1 VSGLVG
7 YQAKTTDIHHEES
20 GGVGRC
26 RSDPLRIA
34 KRSDWLMG
42 EEEMGE
48 AKQCKAKSSF
58 FISLPHKRMVASIV
72 IAITWKSAASAFVSP

>member
-1 VSGLVG
+1 
-7 YQAKTTDIHHEES
+7 
-20 GGVGRC
+20 
-26 RSDPLRIA
+26 
-34 KRSDWLMG
+34 MG

-72 IAITWKSAASAFVSP
+72 IAITWKSAASAFVSL